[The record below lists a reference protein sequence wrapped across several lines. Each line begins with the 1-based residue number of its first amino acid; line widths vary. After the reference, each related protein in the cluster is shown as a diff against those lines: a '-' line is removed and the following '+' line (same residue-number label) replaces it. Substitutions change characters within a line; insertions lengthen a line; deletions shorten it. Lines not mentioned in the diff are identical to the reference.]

1 MSNDG
6 QWSISRLHEFAG
18 WILWEQT
25 HPEWGQRS
33 DVHAWSFHCPQSIL
47 RAYPDL
53 WIVTLMGQK
62 SQRNWENYWIVQRD
76 LIYINFCKTLLFEQ
90 GLILVPH
97 GLLCDRKS
105 KPSKSP
111 GKATQDFVLIT
122 FLFVTTEATDQGEW
136 GWVAEALFLATET
149 VHGKHSADCLA
160 PTRRTTNIHSLAP
173 RVMLLFLWV
182 HWIDFQLIHIFCLM
196 MSKGTQLLLKEQ

>member
-6 QWSISRLHEFAG
+6 QWSISRLHELAG

-33 DVHAWSFHCPQSIL
+33 DVHVWSFQLSSKYPQSL
-47 RAYPDL
+47 SWPVHCYTDG
-53 WIVTLMGQK
+53 TK

-105 KPSKSP
+105 KLSKSP
-111 GKATQDFVLIT
+111 GKATQDIVLTT
-122 FLFVTTEATDQGEW
+122 FLFVTPEATDQGEW
-136 GWVAEALFLATET
+136 GWVAAALFLATET
-149 VHGKHSADCLA
+149 VHRKHSADCLA
-160 PTRRTTNIHSLAP
+160 PTRWTTNIHSLAP
-173 RVMLLFLWV
+173 RVMLLFPWV
-182 HWIDFQLIHIFCLM
+182 HWIDFQLIHIFCPM
-196 MSKGTQLLLKEQ
+196 VSKGTQLLLREQ